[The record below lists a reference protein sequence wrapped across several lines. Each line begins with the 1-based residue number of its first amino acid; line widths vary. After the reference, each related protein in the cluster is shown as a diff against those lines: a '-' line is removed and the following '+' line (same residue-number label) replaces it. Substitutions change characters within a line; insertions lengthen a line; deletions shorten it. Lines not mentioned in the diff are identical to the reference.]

1 MLSILSQIKGLQ
13 LPEMEVGKPFEILLE
28 RQKKQAEQIEQSET
42 VMQVGKTYKIT
53 VKKYMTEPATV
64 SFDFQDKWNNGMPM
78 PLVTMTGE
86 VIKETRGM
94 FYMRLHGK
102 AEPTVKCICCGRTLK
117 NKVSM
122 LYGIGPECG
131 KHFNINPFDSEEE
144 LNANFQELK
153 NMISNIT
160 WEGWVIKKSIT
171 NFKEEI

>member
-1 MLSILSQIKGLQ
+1 MISILSQIKGIQ
-13 LPEMEVGKPFEILLE
+13 LPEMEVGKPFEIVIKRE
-28 RQKKQAEQIEQSET
+28 PKKVQAEQIET

-64 SFDFQDKWNNGMPM
+64 SFDFQDKWNNGMSM
-78 PLVTMTGE
+78 PLVTMNGE

>member
-1 MLSILSQIKGLQ
+1 MISILSQIKGIQ
-13 LPEMEVGKPFEILLE
+13 LPEMEVGKPFEIVIKRE
-28 RQKKQAEQIEQSET
+28 PKKVQTEQIET

-94 FYMRLHGK
+94 FYMRLHCK

-153 NMISNIT
+153 DNISSIT